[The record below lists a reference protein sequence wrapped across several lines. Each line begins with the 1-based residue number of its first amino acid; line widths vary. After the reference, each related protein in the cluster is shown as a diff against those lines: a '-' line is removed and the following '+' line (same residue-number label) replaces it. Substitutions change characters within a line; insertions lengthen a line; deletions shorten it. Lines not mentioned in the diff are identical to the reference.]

1 MTKFVQLNLFE
12 SPVAPATVGSA
23 AAVAAAADVYESA
36 VDYDPI
42 LHRNDLD
49 LVFGVQNPCKGCI
62 YEGLCDSDECA
73 MKLYNLDY

>member
-12 SPVAPATVGSA
+12 SPVAPATVGAA

-36 VDYDPI
+36 ADYDSV

-49 LVFGVQNPCKGCI
+49 SVFGVRNPCRGCI

-73 MKLYNLDY
+73 MELYDLDY